1 MFHSTQ
7 KRQVVLVA
15 IPLVLG
21 ILLTSHTLAATTL
34 ARKGVRRLSFQSSS
48 TTPQLVAAS
57 ASALN
62 ALQSSSAPRRVRA
75 LRSHNFQQLSQ
86 GVQAQSNSG
95 NAAVRNLGQLGT
107 VHALGSN
114 NIRRLSGALQAH
126 SNSGNAAVRN
136 LGQLGT
142 VHALGSNSHRRLA
155 EILQANSGSAPETE
169 TRSGHNIGLFDDIR
183 DRMQEQQEAF
193 EDAMEHLRDIA
204 EGEAA
209 IGEGGDD
216 GMVPRDDE
224 PAGGA
229 DPAIP
234 ADGDEPA
241 IGEGGGDGM
250 VPRDDEPAIGD
261 GGGDGMVPRDDEPAI
276 GDGGDDGMVPRD
288 EDPAGDGGEDEVAP
302 GGAVDEVFD
311 GIRDVLDSLG
321 HGAAGYGYSGCYYY
335 PGIAVPGP
343 VYLPVE
349 AAVAANPLPV
359 QAKTIVLVNPEATQQ
374 RINFVLAGEPLG
386 LDPEQLLERSV
397 VAPIVIRFD
406 RGGGFGLAEY
416 SLTEGVYEFKLT
428 EHGWELFRRS
438 FAVTLDNAA
447 NAGAFRY
454 VVDGQAAVLAA
465 GASQTH
471 RGLFPIVIAFD
482 RGNGQEPARAMLP
495 NGIYR
500 IAQSGETGLWELVA
514 IGEAETM

>member
-1 MFHSTQ
+1 MSHSTH
-7 KRQVVLVA
+7 KRQMILVA
-15 IPLVLG
+15 IPVVLG
-21 ILLTSHTLAATTL
+21 ILLTNQTLAATTL
-34 ARKGVRRLSFQSSS
+34 ARKSFRRLSVQS
-48 TTPQLVAAS
+48 
-57 ASALN
+57 
-62 ALQSSSAPRRVRA
+62 SSSAPQLQVSQPAATVSTLSALQNSSAVRRVGA
-75 LRSHNFQQLSQ
+75 LRSNNFQQLSQ
-86 GVQAQSNSG
+86 GVQVLQAQSNSG

-114 NIRRLSGALQAH
+114 NFRRLAGALQAQ
-126 SNSGNAAVRN
+126 SNSGNAAVRT
-136 LGQLGT
+136 LGQTGA
-142 VHALGSNSHRRLA
+142 VHALGSSNFRRLA
-155 EILQANSGSAPETE
+155 EVLQANSGSAPETE
-169 TRSGHNIGLFDDIR
+169 TRSGHNIGLFDEIR
-183 DRMQEQQEAF
+183 DRMQEQQDAF
-193 EDAMEHLRDIA
+193 EDAMEHLREAA
-204 EGEAA
+204 EDEAA

-224 PAGGA
+224 PADGA

-234 ADGDEPA
+234 GD
-241 IGEGGGDGM
+241 
-250 VPRDDEPAIGD
+250 DDEPAIGD
-261 GGGDGMVPRDDEPAI
+261 GGDDGMVPRDDEPAI

-288 EDPAGDGGEDEVAP
+288 DEPAGDGGDDEVVP
-302 GGAVDEVFD
+302 DSTVEDVFD

-321 HGAAGYGYSGCYYY
+321 PGYGYSGCYYY

-343 VYLPVE
+343 VYLPAE
-349 AAVAANPLPV
+349 AAVVANPLPV
-359 QAKTIVLVNPEATQQ
+359 QAKTIVLVNPKATQQ

-406 RGGGFGLAEY
+406 RGGGFGMAEY
-416 SLTEGVYEFKLT
+416 SLTEGVYEFRLT

-447 NAGAFRY
+447 NAGVFRY
-454 VVDGQAAVLAA
+454 VVDGRAAVLAA

-482 RGNGQEPARAMLP
+482 RGDGQEPARAMLP

-514 IGEAETM
+514 VGEAETM